1 MSSLDKWRVIVFKL
15 SISKAHDRVN
25 QRHYQ
30 VASHKLQYQWPFNC
44 ELVNFFLSSVIN
56 YYSIKINMKV
66 FIETKETTGQIFIY
80 RCQSV

>member
-1 MSSLDKWRVIVFKL
+1 MTGCERNRPKINVYYFCHAK
-15 SISKAHDRVN
+15 
-25 QRHYQ
+25 
-30 VASHKLQYQWPFNC
+30 YQWPFNC
-44 ELVNFFLSSVIN
+44 ELVNFFLSGVIN

>member
-15 SISKAHDRVN
+15 SISTAYDRVN

-66 FIETKETTGQIFIY
+66 FIETKETKGQIFIY